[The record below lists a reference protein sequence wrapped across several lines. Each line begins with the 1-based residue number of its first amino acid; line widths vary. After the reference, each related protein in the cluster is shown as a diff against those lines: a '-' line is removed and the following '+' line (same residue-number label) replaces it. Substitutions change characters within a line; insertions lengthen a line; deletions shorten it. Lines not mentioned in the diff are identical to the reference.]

1 MSPRIVL
8 GVTGGIAAYRAVEVL
23 RRLTERGAEVQVV
36 MTRGA
41 REFVAPLTFATLSRR
56 PVHTEVWGD
65 GNTPTVDHVA
75 LADWAD
81 LLLVAPATAHTL
93 GKFAHGLAD
102 DFLST
107 FFLAHRGPVLLAP
120 AMETAM
126 WESPAVRRNLEAVTA
141 GGARLV
147 GPASG
152 SLASGHEGV
161 GRMAEP
167 EEIVVEAWNLLA
179 PASNDLADLRLLVT
193 AGPTREP
200 VDPIRFLSNRSSG
213 KMGYALAEAARDRG
227 AAVTLLSGPTALP
240 RPEGVRFFPFE
251 TAADLHGLLVREFP
265 ECDGLA
271 MAAAVADFIPEESKR
286 LHRED
291 GDRTLHL
298 HVGSDILASLKPL
311 HRGQT
316 VVAFAA
322 ETKDFEAHARRKME
336 AKGADLIVA
345 NDVGRSDIGFDA
357 PDNEVLLLRRD
368 GAAEA
373 VSRRSKREVADRIW
387 DAFLAARA
395 IVRQGTP
402 LTPSCRPLASREAR
416 PSATAGAEVR
426 RGETP
431 RTPPRGERE

>member
-8 GVTGGIAAYRAVEVL
+8 GVTGGIAAYKAVEVL

-65 GNTPTVDHVA
+65 GNTPAVDHVA

-93 GKFAHGLAD
+93 GKLAHGLAD

-107 FFLAHRGPVLLAP
+107 FFLAHHGPVLLAP

-126 WESPAVRRNLEAVTA
+126 WESPAVRRNLESLTA

-167 EEIVVEAWNLLA
+167 EQIVVEAWKMLA
-179 PASNDLADLRLLVT
+179 PASTDLAGLHLLVT

-227 AAVTLLSGPTALP
+227 AAVTLLSGPTSLP
-240 RPEGVRFFPFE
+240 RPEGVRFHSFE

-271 MAAAVADFIPEESKR
+271 MAAAVADFIPEESER

-291 GDRTLHL
+291 GDRTLRL
-298 HVGSDILASLKPL
+298 RAGQDILASLKPL
-311 HRGQT
+311 YRGQT
-316 VVAFAA
+316 IVAFAA
-322 ETKDFEAHARRKME
+322 ETKDLEGRARRKME

-357 PDNEVLLLRRD
+357 SDNEVLLLPRD
-368 GAAEA
+368 GAAEV
-373 VSRRSKREVADRIW
+373 VSRRSKREVAEKIW
-387 DAFLAARA
+387 DAFLAVRA
-395 IVRQGTP
+395 IGRQGTP
-402 LTPSCRPLASREAR
+402 LTPTLS
-416 PSATAGAEVR
+416 
-426 RGETP
+426 
-431 RTPPRGERE
+431 RGERE

>member
-8 GVTGGIAAYRAVEVL
+8 GVTGGIAAYKAVEVL
-23 RRLTERGAEVQVV
+23 RRLTERGAEVQVA

-65 GNTPTVDHVA
+65 GNTPAVDHVA
-75 LADWAD
+75 LADWAE
-81 LLLVAPATAHTL
+81 LLIIAPATAHTI
-93 GKFAHGLAD
+93 GKLANGLAD

-107 FFLAHRGPVLLAP
+107 YFLAHRGPVLIAP

-126 WESPAVRRNLEAVTA
+126 WESPAVRRNVETLAA
-141 GGARLV
+141 AGARLV
-147 GPASG
+147 GPVSG

-167 EEIVVEAWNLLA
+167 QSIVAEAWNIL
-179 PASNDLADLRLLVT
+179 PGASPDLAGLRLLVT

-213 KMGYALAEAARDRG
+213 KMGYALAEAARERG

-240 RPEGVRFFPFE
+240 RPEGVRFLSFE

-271 MAAAVADFIPEESKR
+271 MAAAVADFIPEESER

-298 HVGSDILASLKPL
+298 RAGRDILASLKPL

-316 VVAFAA
+316 IVAFAA
-322 ETKDFEAHARRKME
+322 ETQDLETRARRKME

-368 GAAEA
+368 REPQRIP
-373 VSRRSKREVADRIW
+373 RRGKREVADRIW
-387 DAFLAARA
+387 DAFLETRAAA
-395 IVRQGTP
+395 SLSP
-402 LTPSCRPLASREAR
+402 RPAQ
-416 PSATAGAEVR
+416 
-426 RGETP
+426 
-431 RTPPRGERE
+431 

>member
-8 GVTGGIAAYRAVEVL
+8 GVTGGIAAYKAVEVL
-23 RRLTERGAEVQVV
+23 RRMTERGAEVQVV

-65 GNTPTVDHVA
+65 GNTPAVDHVA

-81 LLLVAPATAHTL
+81 LLLVAPATAHTI

-107 FFLAHRGPVLLAP
+107 FFLAYPGPVLLAP

-126 WESPAVRRNLEAVTA
+126 WESPAVLRNVEALA
-141 GGARLV
+141 AAGARIA
-147 GPASG
+147 GPAAG
-152 SLASGHEGV
+152 RLASGHEGV

-167 EEIVVEAWNLLA
+167 EAIVAEAWNIL
-179 PASNDLADLRLLVT
+179 PSGSSDLAGLRLLVT

-227 AAVTLLSGPTALP
+227 AAVTLVSGPTALP
-240 RPEGVRFFPFE
+240 RPQGVRFLSFE

-271 MAAAVADFIPEESKR
+271 MAAAVADFIPEESER

-291 GDRTLHL
+291 GDRTIRLHA
-298 HVGSDILASLKPL
+298 GRDILASLKPL

-316 VVAFAA
+316 IVAFAA
-322 ETKDFEAHARRKME
+322 ETKEIEARARRKMD

-357 PDNEVLLLRRD
+357 PENEVLLLGRD
-368 GAAEA
+368 GATEA
-373 VSRRSKREVADRIW
+373 ISRRSKREVADRIW
-387 DAFLAARA
+387 DAFLEARA
-395 IVRQGTP
+395 A
-402 LTPSCRPLASREAR
+402 ASLSPGPEQ
-416 PSATAGAEVR
+416 
-426 RGETP
+426 
-431 RTPPRGERE
+431 